1 MKGLKLENVILRAPC
16 VVFIQQCIEH
26 CLRHLVAV
34 EFGTG
39 ADGKPFTQLCGG
51 LVFTGYSDGT
61 FAAYDDTTLE
71 LKWKIN
77 MGAGFTSPPMTFYA
91 GSNQY
96 VAIATGLSRIAKI
109 MLGKSPEVAEMRNS
123 TVLYVFAVE

>member
-1 MKGLKLENVILRAPC
+1 
-16 VVFIQQCIEH
+16 
-26 CLRHLVAV
+26 
-34 EFGTG
+34 
-39 ADGKPFTQLCGG
+39 
-51 LVFTGYSDGT
+51 
-61 FAAYDDTTLE
+61 
-71 LKWKIN
+71 
-77 MGAGFTSPPMTFYA
+77 MTFYA